1 MCSLQEVREKI
12 FSLQFVQKYSRV
24 YCEALTVW
32 VITIMRISFDSQQ
45 FIRETLSREILFSFS
60 SWPLVELSLKMSA
73 WRPSLLE
80 VTDDC
85 RLQYMFTSFCS
96 LLPLKVMSCK
106 QTWAGRIY
114 MNDTWIETILN
125 EAFLIWIRCQLIAVW
140 SDLINQNTCGRGLSC
155 PPISCR
161 PNAIYRVWP
170 HLYVKHSPIVFKGHL
185 TASLPLLAFSRSS
198 SQSYRRSLPQKKKT
212 LKKNP
217 SRKCIQI
224 NIMVWK
230 QQLLSPAS
238 AEVFGCEVF
247 AYVFLL
253 WRCTGGPHMD
263 IYHAV
268 CVCFALSHS
277 TVHLWIY
284 LCTCTHPM

>member
-1 MCSLQEVREKI
+1 
-12 FSLQFVQKYSRV
+12 
-24 YCEALTVW
+24 
-32 VITIMRISFDSQQ
+32 
-45 FIRETLSREILFSFS
+45 
-60 SWPLVELSLKMSA
+60 MSA

-185 TASLPLLAFSRSS
+185 TLPLLAFSSSS
-198 SQSYRRSLPQKKKT
+198 SQSYRRSLPQKKRHLRKT
-212 LKKNP
+212 HPENV
-217 SRKCIQI
+217 SRLTSWFESSSCCHLQHQQRSLAVKCLHMCSSFGGAQEGHTWTF
-224 NIMVWK
+224 IM
-230 QQLLSPAS
+230 Q
-238 AEVFGCEVF
+238 C
-247 AYVFLL
+247 
-253 WRCTGGPHMD
+253 
-263 IYHAV
+263 V
-268 CVCFALSHS
+268 CVLHSFNCALMNIFMHMHS
-277 TVHLWIY
+277 PHVTYRFKGVSACRRLNVAVDVFRQRSS
-284 LCTCTHPM
+284 PR